1 MNCVHM
7 FENKSVQFALFCI
20 VFLLRAL
27 LFSSLQNVSTPISFF
42 ILPCDSAAEMYSF
55 LHHEN
60 HDAAAIKEHALEM
73 HWQSLTDYL
82 EKCENAGAK
91 SIMSPTTQSMV
102 FKCLALFLNKIALC
116 RVS

>member
-1 MNCVHM
+1 MFYFASYLNHSAFCTSRHSASVH
-7 FENKSVQFALFCI
+7 I
-20 VFLLRAL
+20 D
-27 LFSSLQNVSTPISFF
+27 FF